1 MTNIEVAKIRLEDL
15 RKMIQESPM
24 LPSFSIIDKTTFIDE
39 IDKVLE
45 DLEYA
50 EQEMSNQ
57 NLQDRTDVN

>member
-15 RKMIQESPM
+15 RQMIQESPM
-24 LPSFSIIDKTTFIDE
+24 FPSSFIIVE
-39 IDKVLE
+39 INKVLE